1 MDQAELLARVASLYY
16 KENLTQAEISRHVH
30 TSRSTVSRLLQQ
42 ARDSGIVEIT
52 VHYPWRRVSELER
65 ELCQRFDLREA
76 IVLDAEAMRYAEM
89 LEGLGVLAAGYLET
103 ILTEDAILGI
113 SWGTAIHSMVQAM
126 QPGQKVPITV
136 VQMIGAVGQG
146 DPRIDGPDLARELA
160 SRYDG
165 TYRYLH
171 APLIV
176 DDAQT
181 QERLLREPSI
191 RETLALVQGADIA
204 VVGLGALVPEVS
216 SWLRAGYCDLEG
228 LHELRTRG
236 AIGDICGRHCDI
248 NGRVLD
254 IDLNDRIV
262 GIDLGVLQSVKHV
275 MGVGGGEAKTE
286 ILLSALGGKH
296 INVLVTDDSAARQ
309 VLNSRP

>member
-1 MDQAELLARVASLYY
+1 
-16 KENLTQAEISRHVH
+16 VH

-52 VHYPWRRVSELER
+52 VHYPWRRISELER
-65 ELCQRFDLREA
+65 ELCQRFGLREA

-89 LEGLGVLAAGYLET
+89 LEGLGVLAAGYLES
-103 ILTEDAILGI
+103 ILTPEAVLGI
-113 SWGTAIHSMVQAM
+113 SWGTAIHSMVEAM

-146 DPRIDGPDLARELA
+146 DPHIDGPDLARELA

-181 QERLLREPSI
+181 QERLLREPSS

-228 LHELRTRG
+228 LHELRARG
-236 AIGDICGRHCDI
+236 AIGDICGQHCDI

-254 IDLNDRIV
+254 MDLNDRVV
-262 GIDLGVLQSVKHV
+262 GIDLETLQSVKYV
-275 MGVGGGEAKTE
+275 MGVGGGEAKAE
-286 ILLSALGGKH
+286 ILLSALKGRH
-296 INVLVTDDSAARQ
+296 INVAVTDQSAARQ
-309 VLNSRP
+309 VLSGHP